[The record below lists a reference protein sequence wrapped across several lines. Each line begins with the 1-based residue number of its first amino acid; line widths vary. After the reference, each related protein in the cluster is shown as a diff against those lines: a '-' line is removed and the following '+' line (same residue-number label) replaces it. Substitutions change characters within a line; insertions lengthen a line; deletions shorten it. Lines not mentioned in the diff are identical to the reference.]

1 MNRGQGRPPIDTREF
16 EDYVRRAEARFA
28 ADAHPEVAQP
38 LALSR
43 ELRGTAAAVRAH
55 LGADSATRSCRAPL
69 R

>member
-1 MNRGQGRPPIDTREF
+1 MNRGQGRPPIDIREF

-43 ELRGTAAAVRAH
+43 ELRGLRPRFERTSVPTR
-55 LGADSATRSCRAPL
+55 ATRSCRAPL